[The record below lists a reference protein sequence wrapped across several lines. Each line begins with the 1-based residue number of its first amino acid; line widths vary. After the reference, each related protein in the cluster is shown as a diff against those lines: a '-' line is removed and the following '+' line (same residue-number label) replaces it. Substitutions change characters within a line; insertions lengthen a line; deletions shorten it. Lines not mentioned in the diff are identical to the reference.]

1 MLSNCENPLFEPVSP
16 TFIKF
21 FFCQLGQIGNTA
33 ENGRF
38 PCSTY
43 DMRELK
49 NGFIFLDV
57 MFKLHKVK

>member
-1 MLSNCENPLFEPVSP
+1 MLSNCEKKGRFLNQCRQL
-16 TFIKF
+16 
-21 FFCQLGQIGNTA
+21 FCQLEQIGNTA
-33 ENGRF
+33 KNGRF
-38 PCSTY
+38 ACSTY